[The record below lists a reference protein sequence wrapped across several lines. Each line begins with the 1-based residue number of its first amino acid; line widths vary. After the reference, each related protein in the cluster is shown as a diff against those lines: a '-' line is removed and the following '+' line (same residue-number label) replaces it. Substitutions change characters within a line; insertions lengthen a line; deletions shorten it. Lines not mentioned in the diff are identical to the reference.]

1 MIKLIKNEF
10 KKIGIVKIVFVFII
24 YLLILFVI
32 LKIYGSEKLLKVSYN
47 LIPFIGLTSIIIFGG
62 IISSEYTNGS
72 LKYYL
77 SKPIKRW
84 KIYLSKL
91 LTIYIFLFLLIS
103 FIIFISLIL
112 TISFDIKYIIKYFIY
127 SIPLILIGVQ
137 ILLLSTIFKSTSIV
151 VGINMFILTFSFM
164 LSQVLLGYN
173 INIIEYTPLPYLDL
187 NVFSDISVI
196 NDINNALET
205 NLSIKKGVI
214 IDIIYSI
221 LFYLYGNRLFIR
233 KDIRL

>member
-10 KKIGIVKIVFVFII
+10 KKIGIVKVVFVFIL
-24 YLLILFVI
+24 YLLILFII

-77 SKPIKRW
+77 TKPIKRW

-103 FIIFISLIL
+103 FITFISMIL
-112 TISFDIKYIIKYFIY
+112 TINFDIKYIIKYFVY
-127 SIPLILIGVQ
+127 SIPLVLIGIQ

-164 LSQVLLGYN
+164 LSQVFLGYN
-173 INIIEYTPLPYLDL
+173 ISIIEYTPLPYLDL

-196 NDINNALET
+196 NDINKALET

-221 LFYLYGNRLFIR
+221 LFYLYGNRLFIK